1 MSSLGTLWAEGQ
13 VSWRGTRFLRLML
26 QDSTVASPRE
36 RVRSKPQ
43 ILRGCEADL
52 VRHGQGGWARR
63 RASAGREVGP
73 LPGLCPA
80 APRASEPPVSGWQP
94 SRGPAPAGPGGRRSP
109 RGPLPTH
116 VPHSAGT
123 GRAGR
128 GGPGSG
134 LGPRDGVGGAG
145 QFIRAFTGPTRA
157 RHPPPLSR
165 GPLGRQERDC
175 GALTNFQ
182 RHGARPK
189 RPEPRAAVLPSA
201 LFFRLWGPGLQLL
214 RGRGSGCALLAD
226 ALPLGLVGAG
236 TTHKAPQWHGDL

>member
-94 SRGPAPAGPGGRRSP
+94 SRAPRPRAREGGARRGARSRLTSRTLPGPGAPG
-109 RGPLPTH
+109 G
-116 VPHSAGT
+116 AGL
-123 GRAGR
+123 A
-128 GGPGSG
+128 PGSG
-134 LGPRDGVGGAG
+134 RATAWEAPVSSSAPSQGPRAPDTRRRFPGGLSGGRSGTVG
-145 QFIRAFTGPTRA
+145 R
-157 RHPPPLSR
+157 
-165 GPLGRQERDC
+165 
-175 GALTNFQ
+175 
-182 RHGARPK
+182 
-189 RPEPRAAVLPSA
+189 
-201 LFFRLWGPGLQLL
+201 
-214 RGRGSGCALLAD
+214 
-226 ALPLGLVGAG
+226 
-236 TTHKAPQWHGDL
+236 

>member
-1 MSSLGTLWAEGQ
+1 M
-13 VSWRGTRFLRLML
+13 
-26 QDSTVASPRE
+26 
-36 RVRSKPQ
+36 RSKPQ
-43 ILRGCEADL
+43 ILWGCEADL

-94 SRGPAPAGPGGRRSP
+94 SRAPRPRAREGGARRGARSRLTSRTLPGPGAPG
-109 RGPLPTH
+109 G
-116 VPHSAGT
+116 AGL
-123 GRAGR
+123 A
-128 GGPGSG
+128 PGSG
-134 LGPRDGVGGAG
+134 RGPRDGVGGAG

-236 TTHKAPQWHGDL
+236 TTHRHPSGMVTFECPAGRWASPWAICFLLGSI

>member
-134 LGPRDGVGGAG
+134 LGPRAARRRGRRRSVHPRLHRAHARQTPAAAFQGASREAGAG
-145 QFIRAFTGPTRA
+145 
-157 RHPPPLSR
+157 
-165 GPLGRQERDC
+165 
-175 GALTNFQ
+175 
-182 RHGARPK
+182 
-189 RPEPRAAVLPSA
+189 
-201 LFFRLWGPGLQLL
+201 LWGADQLPEA
-214 RGRGSGCALLAD
+214 RGQ
-226 ALPLGLVGAG
+226 
-236 TTHKAPQWHGDL
+236 T